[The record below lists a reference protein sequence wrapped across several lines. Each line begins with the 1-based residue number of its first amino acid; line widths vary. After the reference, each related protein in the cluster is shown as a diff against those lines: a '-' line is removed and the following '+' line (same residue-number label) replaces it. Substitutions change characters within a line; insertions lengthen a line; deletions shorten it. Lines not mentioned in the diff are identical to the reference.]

1 MDDETGR
8 ASKNGKRRRWLLA
21 IDPVF
26 EGGRRGK
33 RAQAW
38 DVEDQLI
45 AVAMFGDVTIDL
57 SEAHSA
63 PDEIEIEAYA
73 LLRDVDVLVP
83 EGTHVE
89 LFGGVLRG
97 NLENSVSCHPRRAT
111 QAHRAHPWSLSA
123 RRRHRQH
130 CATPVLSERRPW
142 CSAALTAT
150 SKPLRQSRFAVAEG
164 PDGQGNRVLHRADLA
179 HAT

>member
-97 NLENSVSCHPRRAT
+97 NLDNSVPVIPDEQRKRIVRIHGHCLLGDVTASI
-111 QAHRAHPWSLSA
+111 A
-123 RRRHRQH
+123 RR
-130 CATPVLSERRPW
+130 PS
-142 CSAALTAT
+142 
-150 SKPLRQSRFAVAEG
+150 
-164 PDGQGNRVLHRADLA
+164 
-179 HAT
+179 